1 MLSSPS
7 KRQSIGRLLLEAALI
22 VLGVLLGLTL
32 NQWRETRNDDQRAAL
47 ALRQIEDEIRYNL
60 AQVESSLPNHQAF
73 RDSVGVML
81 QRFREHPEI
90 LNGFTIFT
98 IRSNFTGFK
107 APLLQT
113 TAWQLAQ
120 NTGTINHFDYEQ
132 AAELSKLYAQ
142 QAFYQKK
149 LDRLSENFYVAS
161 NMDPSH
167 MMGLATALFIV
178 TNDILI
184 QERRLTKR
192 YPEMLE
198 KLANTNP

>member
-32 NQWRETRNDDQRAAL
+32 NQWRETRNDDQR
-47 ALRQIEDEIRYNL
+47 
-60 AQVESSLPNHQAF
+60 
-73 RDSVGVML
+73 
-81 QRFREHPEI
+81 
-90 LNGFTIFT
+90 
-98 IRSNFTGFK
+98 
-107 APLLQT
+107 
-113 TAWQLAQ
+113 
-120 NTGTINHFDYEQ
+120 
-132 AAELSKLYAQ
+132 
-142 QAFYQKK
+142 K

-167 MMGLATALFIV
+167 LMGLATALFIL

-198 KLANTNP
+198 NLANTNP